1 MCVTLAWPI
10 VRNSFASLSRHRHKN
25 VLKILQM
32 KSRLVYQTLGMKTPA
47 HTVDNAP
54 HNALA
59 SSVLSERQQ
68 FTEPRLAEHCS

>member
-1 MCVTLAWPI
+1 
-10 VRNSFASLSRHRHKN
+10 
-25 VLKILQM
+25 M

-68 FTEPRLAEHCS
+68 FTEPRLAEHCSWAQRQGVVLHPVPWGSHGVKDLASYL